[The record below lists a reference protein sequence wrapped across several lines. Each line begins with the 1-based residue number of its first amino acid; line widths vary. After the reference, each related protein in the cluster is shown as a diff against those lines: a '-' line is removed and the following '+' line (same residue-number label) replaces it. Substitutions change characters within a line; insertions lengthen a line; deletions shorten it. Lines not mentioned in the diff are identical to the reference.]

1 MTQKENQKFAD
12 DFAFDFSNNFD
23 ELKKRLDD
31 CAVALIF
38 NTFEEYEVFRD
49 ECNRLKEL
57 EQSQIKQ
64 IKELKQSQKQLAYD
78 ELWHILFNFDMYADE
93 TNNTMVSVDSDG
105 MCIQD
110 YILARLRDFWGYR
123 Q

>member
-57 EQSQIKQ
+57 EQSQ
-64 IKELKQSQKQLAYD
+64 KQLAFD
-78 ELWHILFNFDMYADE
+78 ELLLIALRFTMFDNEDGE
-93 TNNTMVSVDSDG
+93 TLVCPIESNSFSNYLLS
-105 MCIQD
+105 
-110 YILARLRDFWGYR
+110 RLEYLGGTDNE
-123 Q
+123 